1 MFALASSNFL
11 HAVEGNSNTTP
22 DNAGAAPNQCQTSTK
37 LGHAF
42 AREDN
47 IQQEVGLLPGFQES
61 VSRDRRKNM
70 DAKLCLAAR
79 WAIPVVGEP
88 IYDAVVVIDG
98 EIIEGVYSRAQ
109 FNSVYDST
117 DIASTEDYKEAV
129 IMPGLINMHS
139 HLDYSALRAFATD
152 LPFFKWIEAL
162 VSRSRDWPPERFYQS
177 ALYGARLAAFTG
189 TSTIVD
195 STYSGQA
202 ARALAQVGLRGVV
215 ALELFGLSDSQAEAS
230 WNAWLKRF
238 EEISESDD
246 EDLRRAFEGQLITL
260 TVSPHAPYTVCPS
273 LWLKATDWAKKF
285 NLPVLAHVSES
296 ELECQWLAGGSEEVS
311 KFLSFSMREDVH
323 SEKLKPCWAGRGL
336 SPVKHLKNYGLL
348 NEYLIAAHLVHV
360 DDDDLA
366 ILVENQVKMAHC
378 PRSNARLG
386 NGLAPLAKMI
396 DRGLQFGMGTDSLAS
411 TDDLSLIAESQFAL
425 NAHKLKEGADI
436 PARKFV
442 EALTIDAAR
451 ALKMDHQI
459 GSLQAGKRA
468 DIAVFALPEAPL
480 SESDREALSPY
491 NLLLSGGARLR
502 DLLVDGEFVVA
513 EGKLAVRS

>member
-1 MFALASSNFL
+1 M
-11 HAVEGNSNTTP
+11 
-22 DNAGAAPNQCQTSTK
+22 APRPTSAMQAQIC
-37 LGHAF
+37 LYAC

-47 IQQEVGLLPGFQES
+47 IQQEVGLLPSFQES
-61 VSRDRRKNM
+61 VSRDRRKDM

-88 IYDAVVVIDG
+88 IYDAVVVING

-109 FNSVYDST
+109 FNSVYDSK
-117 DIASTEDYKEAV
+117 DIERAEDYKEAV

-152 LPFFKWIEAL
+152 LPFFQWIEAL
-162 VSRSRDWPPERFYQS
+162 VRRSRDWPPDRWFQS

-215 ALELFGLSDSQAEAS
+215 GLELFGLSDSQADAS
-230 WNAWLKRF
+230 WNVWLKRF
-238 EEISESDD
+238 EEVSESSD
-246 EDLRRAFEGQLITL
+246 EDLRRAIESQLITL

-273 LWLKATDWAKKF
+273 LWLKAAAWAKKF

-296 ELECQWLAGGSEEVS
+296 ELECQWLARGEEEEVS
-311 KFLSFSMREDVH
+311 KFLAFSMREDIH
-323 SEKLKPCWAGRGL
+323 SEKLKPRWAGRGL

-386 NGLAPLAKMI
+386 NGLAPLSKMI
-396 DRGLQFGMGTDSLAS
+396 DRGLQFGLGTDSLAS
-411 TDDLSLIAESQFAL
+411 TDDLNMIAESQFAL
-425 NAHKLKEGADI
+425 NAHKLNEGTDI

-442 EALTIDAAR
+442 EAMTIEAAR
-451 ALKMDHQI
+451 ALKMEHKI

-468 DIAVFALPEAPL
+468 DIAVFALPPAPL
-480 SESDREALSPY
+480 SETDREALSPY

-513 EGKLAVRS
+513 EGKLSRRG